1 MSHPFSVTR
10 RVEFCETDAAGIA
23 HFSAFLCYMEQ
34 AEHALLRH
42 LGTSVSTDIGDG
54 WHLSWPRVH
63 VSCDY
68 RGSVR
73 FEDYL
78 NIQVRVERLGSR
90 SVTYGFDFTLAP
102 ALGNSA
108 AGNSAASTL
117 GVSGPQEAA
126 PASVGQPLAVGK
138 MVAVCCKVRTGSPL
152 QSLEIPA
159 QLRAKLEQYT

>member
-73 FEDYL
+73 FEDCL
-78 NIQVRVERLGSR
+78 NIQVRVERLGTR
-90 SVTYGFDFTLAP
+90 SVTYGFDFTHDGSPL
-102 ALGNSA
+102 
-108 AGNSAASTL
+108 
-117 GVSGPQEAA
+117 E
-126 PASVGQPLAVGK
+126 GQSLAVGNV
-138 MVAVCCKVRTGSPL
+138 VAVCCKVRTGSPL
-152 QSLEIPA
+152 ESMKIPGE
-159 QLRAKLEQYT
+159 LRAKLEQYT

>member
-1 MSHPFSVTR
+1 MSPPFSFTR

-42 LGTSVSTDIGDG
+42 LGTSVSTEIGDG

-73 FEDYL
+73 FEDCL
-78 NIQVRVERLGSR
+78 NIQVRVERLGTR
-90 SVTYGFDFTLAP
+90 SVTYGFDF
-102 ALGNSA
+102 ALEENAGGGDSNTAGAA
-108 AGNSAASTL
+108 AGS
-117 GVSGPQEAA
+117 PRR
-126 PASVGQPLAVGK
+126 GQSLAVGK
-138 MVAVCCKVRTGSPL
+138 VVAVCCKVRTGSPL
-152 QSLEIPA
+152 ESLEIPEE
-159 QLRAKLEQYT
+159 LRVKLEQYT

>member
-34 AEHALLRH
+34 AEHALLRY

-90 SVTYGFDFTLAP
+90 SVTYGFDFTLAQ
-102 ALGNSA
+102 ALGNSMAGSPA
-108 AGNSAASTL
+108 AGTL
-117 GVSGPQEAA
+117 GVSGPHEAA
-126 PASVGQPLAVGK
+126 PTSGGQPLAVGK

-152 QSLEIPA
+152 ESLEIPA
-159 QLRAKLEQYT
+159 ELRAKLEQYT

>member
-1 MSHPFSVTR
+1 MSDPFSVMR

-42 LGTSVSTDIGDG
+42 LGTSVCTDIGDG

-73 FEDYL
+73 FEDCL
-78 NIQVRVERLGSR
+78 NIQVRVERLGTR
-90 SVTYGFDFTLAP
+90 SVTYGFDFRLDSLPTDGSRIAGE
-102 ALGNSA
+102 ALQ
-108 AGNSAASTL
+108 
-117 GVSGPQEAA
+117 V
-126 PASVGQPLAVGK
+126 QPLAVGK
-138 MVAVCCKVRTGSPL
+138 VVAVCCKVRSGSPL
-152 QSLEIPA
+152 ESMEIPSE
-159 QLRAKLEQYT
+159 LRTKLEQYM

>member
-1 MSHPFSVTR
+1 MSDPFSVTR

-68 RGSVR
+68 RGSAR
-73 FEDYL
+73 FEDCL
-78 NIQVRVERLGSR
+78 NVQVRVERLGTR
-90 SVTYGFDFTLAP
+90 SVTYAFDFTLDRNP
-102 ALGNSA
+102 TDRTALRA
-108 AGNSAASTL
+108 QPL
-117 GVSGPQEAA
+117 EAQ
-126 PASVGQPLAVGK
+126 SLAVGK
-138 MVAVCCKVRTGSPL
+138 VVAVCCKVRTGSPL
-152 QSLEIPA
+152 ESMEIPSE
-159 QLRAKLEQYT
+159 LRAKLKQYM